1 MREEYEALIEKR
13 TWNLVHKKDNMNII
27 GTKWVLKIKI
37 KPNGK
42 IKRYKTRLVAQDFNQ
57 HENVDYGLI
66 YSPVV
71 KSSTIRIVLSLEII
85 FLHKFMS
92 RMLFFQR
99 ELKEIFFIALN
110 L

>member
-42 IKRYKTRLVAQDFNQ
+42 IKRYKARLI
-57 HENVDYGLI
+57 GC
-66 YSPVV
+66 
-71 KSSTIRIVLSLEII
+71 
-85 FLHKFMS
+85 S
-92 RMLFFQR
+92 RF
-99 ELKEIFFIALN
+99 
-110 L
+110 